1 MLTVGWLIG
10 VALYV
15 ILQVGNVFGKSFH
28 SFIHSTRKIF
38 LSCFHRLEIFL
49 CVVHVVADVLEV
61 VYCLLETI
69 GIAAQQR

>member
-15 ILQVGNVFGKSFH
+15 ILQ
-28 SFIHSTRKIF
+28 

-61 VYCLLETI
+61 VYCFLETI